1 MKGQRW
7 AVAGG
12 AVMSLAVVFGAFGAH
27 ALKARLDVGALAWW
41 QTASQYHMVHG
52 LGLLA
57 MQRSGR
63 LPAPGLAAQ
72 TLFKRY
78 VEQLV
83 NRCAGDT
90 LADVPADADGSEAAA
105 LAQVDLFD
113 QIPKIEPRKEPRVEP
128 HVA

>member
-57 MQRSGR
+57 VAWVASWSPHVR
-63 LPAPGLAAQ
+63 LARAAGVALLLGLLLVAGSLYTMALTGERWLGAVTPIGGTAWIAGWVCLALAA
-72 TLFKRY
+72 RGG
-78 VEQLV
+78 
-83 NRCAGDT
+83 RRA
-90 LADVPADADGSEAAA
+90 
-105 LAQVDLFD
+105 
-113 QIPKIEPRKEPRVEP
+113 
-128 HVA
+128 